1 MGLHFKNWN
10 IILLQVKNES
20 IQESLN
26 KKSAADVELYDGNDG
41 GDICDD
47 DVCGGDFVDNYGWW
61 WYWWTGDTGSADGSD
76 NHGEYDGD
84 KSDGDDMSTNRI

>member
-1 MGLHFKNWN
+1 LKY
-10 IILLQVKNES
+10 ILILLQVKNES

-47 DVCGGDFVDNYGWW
+47 DVCGGDFVDNYGW
-61 WYWWTGDTGSADGSD
+61 
-76 NHGEYDGD
+76 
-84 KSDGDDMSTNRI
+84 